1 MVQDNRQLIKFI
13 ILLEKKQ
20 DLLYQTIVTGQI
32 QKTEPI
38 SKSKTNKPIF
48 PGHASQAVVLSPTNS
63 EQSNE
68 YTLQV
73 TNVKYTKESIRE
85 HCNALIMKKRQ
96 VHSLGVNFQLVGP

>member
-32 QKTEPI
+32 QKLLFPTELIP
-38 SKSKTNKPIF
+38 KSKTNKTIF

-73 TNVKYTKESIRE
+73 TN
-85 HCNALIMKKRQ
+85 MK
-96 VHSLGVNFQLVGP
+96 